1 LGTSK
6 EVSVLRLLPRRS
18 NDVKYFTDDL
28 AHELDGL
35 RDGSPGWWLRGEG
48 DTRVLSDVARV
59 LVTSERSAIYGYD
72 LVVAAPRPISV
83 LLAVD
88 PEHASGVVAAHRAS
102 VRAAMAYLEDRAL
115 VVRECREGVT
125 RYDAASWQRVVSFTH
140 GLNRHGEPHL
150 HDHVLVGARPAGER
164 NVLDSRALYA
174 HALSADALYRT
185 SLRYE
190 LAQRTPWSVW
200 RSFEGV
206 EHVAGLDE
214 GYRALW
220 SGHHSDRGEKL
231 TWSRD
236 ETKASWARDRE
247 RFQPLGQLPVPSR
260 DRTVLDEHRFS
271 GALEGRRDVARRH
284 VLAAW
289 ADAAP
294 FGQDPND
301 LTRALDALYPRLLGS
316 GGVHEPTMGV
326 AQARMIGVVRELGPR
341 PLDRRE
347 FDSWC
352 QRSRERSRSRDGRSR

>member
-18 NDVKYFTDDL
+18 NDVTYFTHDL

-35 RDGSPGWWLRGEG
+35 REGPPGWWLRGEG
-48 DTRVLSDVARV
+48 DTRVASDVARV

-88 PEHASGVVAAHRAS
+88 PDHASGVVAAHRAS
-102 VRAAMAYLEDRAL
+102 VRAALAYLEDRAL
-115 VVRECREGVT
+115 VVRERRGGVEH
-125 RYDAASWQRVVSFTH
+125 YDTASWQRVVGFTH

-150 HDHVLVGARPAGER
+150 HDHVLVGARPAGEK

-174 HALSADALYRT
+174 HASSADALYRT

-190 LAQRTPWSVW
+190 IAQRTPWTVW

-206 EHVAGLDE
+206 EHVVGLDE

-220 SGHHSDRGEKL
+220 GGHHSERGEKL
-231 TWSRD
+231 AWSRD
-236 ETKASWARDRE
+236 ETRASWARDQE
-247 RFQPLGQLPVPSR
+247 RFQPFGQLLAPARNRS
-260 DRTVLDEHRFS
+260 VLDEHRFS
-271 GALEGRRDVARRH
+271 GALEGRCDVARRH

-294 FGQDPND
+294 FGQDPSD
-301 LTRALDALYPRLLGS
+301 LTRALDAIYPKLQGR
-316 GGVHEPTMGV
+316 GGVHEPTIGV
-326 AQARMIGVVRELGPR
+326 VEARMIGVVRELGSR
-341 PLDRRE
+341 PLEPRE
-347 FDSWC
+347 FDAWH
-352 QRSRERSRSRDGRSR
+352 QRSRERSRSRDERSR